1 LKNIFKKYIPA
12 PNTITENR
20 WISKLGP
27 RIKDP
32 NLWHLNR
39 RSVSAGI
46 FAGVLCAFIPL
57 PVQIFVAIF
66 LCFFIHGNLPISVAS
81 TWVSNPF
88 TYIPLYFF
96 CYEVGARIIGVPVN
110 PSGHPAGVDFNIILS
125 DFDLFLRQLA
135 EVGWKAIGPLFL
147 GCFLV
152 GLVSACVSFVTIRL
166 LWRLHIYRAWK
177 HRRERRLK
185 KQGV

>member
-1 LKNIFKKYIPA
+1 MKKLFSKYIPA
-12 PNTITENR
+12 PHTITENR
-20 WISKLGP
+20 WLSKLGP

-57 PVQIFVAIF
+57 PIQIFVAIF
-66 LCFFIHGNLPISVAS
+66 FCFFIHGNLPISVAS

-96 CYEVGARIIGVPVN
+96 CYEVGAWVVGVPVDTTGN
-110 PSGHPAGVDFNIILS
+110 PIRVNFDIILT
-125 DFDLFLRQLA
+125 DFDAFLKQLA
-135 EVGWKAIGPLFL
+135 EVGWKAMGPLFL
-147 GCFLV
+147 GCTIV
-152 GLVSACVSFVTIRL
+152 GLTSATLSFIAIRL
-166 LWRLHIYRAWK
+166 LWRFHIYRSWS
-177 HRRERRLK
+177 HRQERRLK
-185 KQGV
+185 KSSH

>member
-1 LKNIFKKYIPA
+1 MKNIFKKYIPA
-12 PNTITENR
+12 PHTIIENR

-57 PVQIFVAIF
+57 PIQIFVAIF
-66 LCFFIHGNLPISVAS
+66 LCFIIHGNLPISVAS

-88 TYIPLYFF
+88 TYIPLYYF
-96 CYEVGARIIGVPVN
+96 CYEVGVWILGVPMDA
-110 PSGHPAGVDFNIILS
+110 SGHPISVNFEIILS
-125 DFDLFLRQLA
+125 DFDGFLKQLA
-135 EVGWKAIGPLFL
+135 ELGWKAIGPLFL
-147 GCFLV
+147 GCGIV
-152 GLVSACVSFVTIRL
+152 GLVCAVLSFVAIRL
-166 LWRLHIYRAWK
+166 LWRLHIYRSWN
-177 HRRERRLK
+177 HRQERRLK
-185 KQGV
+185 KHG